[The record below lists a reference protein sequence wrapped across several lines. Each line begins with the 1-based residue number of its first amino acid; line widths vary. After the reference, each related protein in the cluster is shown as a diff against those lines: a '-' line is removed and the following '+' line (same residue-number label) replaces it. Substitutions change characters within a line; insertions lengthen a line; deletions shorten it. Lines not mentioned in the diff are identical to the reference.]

1 MKHLL
6 FIFLTLSPLAFAV
19 ETSSVHLGVKTNTTV
34 KLPGVTRVAVGNS
47 KLLKVKALP
56 PSTLLFTG
64 LAVGKTTVRAWT
76 SAGKEVEYIVRV
88 VSESISNNLEG
99 QDRGSV
105 VKVALEFLEL
115 DFAIGKTLGIQW
127 PDTIQFSGVSSL
139 VGNMSTT
146 GLNYEATFGTAKGWI
161 RHMQKEGW
169 AKTLASPELY
179 VRLGEQAVFHS
190 GGELPIAADSQSF
203 GNVVRK
209 IEWKKFGITAK
220 VRPQSVD
227 LVHMSGDIDLEISE
241 PDHANAIDGIPAIS
255 KRNLLT
261 KINSM
266 DSETVIL
273 SGLVKRETSHEKT
286 SVPILGSIPLIG
298 LLFSANADSD
308 NETELL
314 MAVTFSVSTKS
325 REDEKIEK
333 FKNKFKAHGG

>member
-1 MKHLL
+1 MKHFILL
-6 FIFLTLSPLAFAV
+6 ILLTTKAILAA

-34 KLPGVTRVAVGNS
+34 KLPGVSRVAVGNS
-47 KLLKVKALP
+47 KILRVKAIP

-76 SAGKEVEYIVRV
+76 GNGKEFEYVVRV
-88 VSESISNNLEG
+88 VPQNMDNDLAP
-99 QDRGSV
+99 QDRGTV

-115 DFAIGKTLGIQW
+115 DFALGKTLGIQW
-127 PDTIQFSGVSSL
+127 PDSLPFSGVGQLAGTS
-139 VGNMSTT
+139 MTT

-169 AKTLASPELY
+169 AKILANPELY

-190 GGELPIAADSQSF
+190 GGELPISSDSQSF
-203 GNVVRK
+203 GSVIRK

-227 LVHMSGDIDLEISE
+227 LVHMNGDIDLEISE
-241 PDHANAIDGIPAIS
+241 PDPSRGIDGIPAIT

-261 KINSM
+261 KINSI
-266 DSETVIL
+266 DGETVIL
-273 SGLVKRETSHEKT
+273 SGLVKRETTHEKN
-286 SVPILGSIPLIG
+286 SIPILGSIPLLG
-298 LLFSANADSD
+298 ALFSSNTDSD

-325 REDEKIEK
+325 REDEKIDK
-333 FKNKFKAHGG
+333 FKNKYKAHGE